1 MDNEN
6 VKKEIEELTNKI
18 NKYNAS
24 YFNDS
29 NSVLSDYEYDCLLDE
44 LNKLEEQYPEYKLPT
59 SPLNNNGETH
69 SNKFKKV
76 NHKIPMLSL
85 KKTYSFEEIEQ
96 FIKTI
101 NKSFS
106 NITYV
111 CELKLDGISIDA
123 HYINNKLKTL
133 STRGDGY
140 TGDDI
145 THNASYISNLP
156 LEINSDIKDIH
167 FRGEAIMKLSDFNSA
182 NTILKS
188 NNSNEILSN
197 PRNTASGTLKLTYD
211 TPKKNNRILTA
222 YFYSIILNN
231 TSDLNI
237 STQIETLKILKN
249 FNLPISNTYKLCKN
263 INDII
268 DYINFYETEKANID
282 IPIDGIVIKINENK
296 YYDTFGYTNKHPRWA
311 IAYKYKPKAT
321 STKLINIEYTVGRT
335 GLITPVA
342 NFEPVKIG
350 GTIIKKATLHN
361 IQEITRL
368 GIRENDNVLIKKSG
382 EIIPKIIGIDITKRN
397 INNKKIKE
405 IEYCPSCN
413 EKLIQKNNLIYCP
426 NKNCKNRII
435 ESIKHFVSKEAMDIK
450 CIGDKIIK
458 DFYER
463 NIIKSITDIYKI
475 KFRDI
480 VRLPGFSTLSTK
492 KLIDEINNS
501 KNQPLYRLIYGIG
514 IEGVG
519 IAVAKKLVEEFNSID
534 NIIKSSTDDILKV
547 KLIGDEIAN
556 NIKVF
561 FQDNENIKMLKEFK
575 ELGLCI

>member
-18 NKYNAS
+18 NKYNEL

-29 NSVLSDYEYDCLLDE
+29 SSVLTDYEYDCLIDE
-44 LNKLEEQYPEYKLPT
+44 LNKLEEQYPEYKLPN
-59 SPLNNNGETH
+59 SPLNNNGEIH

-76 NHKIPMLSL
+76 SHKIPMLSL
-85 KKTYSFEEIEQ
+85 KKTYSFEEIED
-96 FIKTI
+96 FIKNI
-101 NKSFS
+101 NKNYNDVS
-106 NITYV
+106 YV

-123 HYINNKLKTL
+123 HYLNNKLVTL

-145 THNASYISNLP
+145 THNSSYITNLP

-167 FRGEAIMKLSDFNSA
+167 FRGEAIMKLSDFNSI
-182 NTILKS
+182 NKILMS
-188 NNSNEILSN
+188 NNSNEVLSN
-197 PRNTASGTLKLTYD
+197 PRNTASGTLKLTND
-211 TPKKNNRILTA
+211 TPKKNNRILTS
-222 YFYSIILNN
+222 YFYSIIVDNN
-231 TSDLNI
+231 TKSI
-237 STQIETLKILKN
+237 HTQIETLN
-249 FNLPISNTYKLCKN
+249 FIKKYNLPLNNTYRFCKN

-268 DYINFYETEKANID
+268 DYINFYEKEKDNID
-282 IPIDGIVIKINENK
+282 IPIDGIVIKINEHK
-296 YYDTFGYTNKHPRWA
+296 YYETLGYTNKHPKWA

-335 GLITPVA
+335 GVITPVA
-342 NFEPVKIG
+342 NFEPVKIS

-361 IQEITRL
+361 ILEITRL
-368 GIRENDNVLIKKSG
+368 GIRENDNILIKKSG
-382 EIIPKIIGIDITKRN
+382 EIIPKIIGVDITKRN
-397 INNKKIKE
+397 INNKKINE
-405 IEYCPSCN
+405 IKNCPSCN

-426 NKNCKNRII
+426 NKNCKDRII

-450 CIGDKIIK
+450 CIGDKIINE
-458 DFYER
+458 FYKKG
-463 NIIKSITDIYKI
+463 IIKSIIDIYKI

-501 KNQPLYRLIYGIG
+501 KSQPLYKFIYGIG
-514 IEGVG
+514 IDGVG
-519 IAVAKKLVEEFNSID
+519 ISVAKNLVEEFKSIE
-534 NIIKSSTDDILKV
+534 NITHASINDILKV
-547 KLIGDEIAN
+547 KLIGDELAN
-556 NIKVF
+556 NIYVF
-561 FQDNENIKMLKEFK
+561 FKDEKNIKLFKEFK